1 MKEITILSG
10 KGGTGKTSITAALA
24 SLAQNTVFCDNDVDA
39 ADLHLILK
47 PQVRHK
53 HIFKGAR
60 IATIDENSCTGC
72 GLCKSLCRFDAIKS
86 SPNGKYIVNPFACE
100 GCRLCE
106 RECPVSA
113 ITSSQSTKNYWFI
126 SDTRFGKMVHAHMKP
141 GEENS
146 GKLVALVRNEAK
158 KVATEMAAEYILND
172 GPPGIGCSAISSIT
186 GADHV
191 LLVIEPTQSGFHDAR
206 RLKELVETFGI
217 EMSAVINKSDLAPE
231 LTFAIAGWLETESIP
246 LLAKIPFDEQFVH
259 SMIETKTIVEYS
271 PDSPVSKQISAIWNH
286 ISKVKQ

>member
-10 KGGTGKTSITAALA
+10 KGGTGKTSITAALGSVA
-24 SLAQNTVFCDNDVDA
+24 KNAVFCDNDVDA
-39 ADLHLILK
+39 ADLHLIFK
-47 PQVRHK
+47 PQVKHK

-60 IATIDENSCTGC
+60 IASINEEICTGC
-72 GLCKSLCRFDAIKS
+72 GLCNSLCRFAAITNS
-86 SPNGKYIVNPFACE
+86 ANGKYTVNPFACE

-106 RECPVSA
+106 RECPANA
-113 ITSSQSTKNYWFI
+113 ITTSYSTKNYWFV

-146 GKLVALVRNEAK
+146 GKLVALVRSEAK
-158 KVATEMAAEYILND
+158 KLATEMAASYIIND

-186 GADHV
+186 GTDHV

-231 LTFAIAGWLETESIP
+231 LTNAIAGWLETESIP

-259 SMIETKTIVEYS
+259 AMIKANTIVEHT
-271 PDSPVSKQISAIWNH
+271 PDSGVSKQILAIWDH
-286 ISKVKQ
+286 ISKEKQ